1 MRWFVTLSLLLA
13 ACGASSSNSTEASS
27 GTSTVQLLRVFD
39 GDSFEVDQPGREVRL
54 LGINA
59 PERFECLGDEAASRL
74 AAILS
79 DTELTLA
86 GPADT
91 DQFGRELHYVR
102 AGDTDAGETLIGL
115 GLAIATSDDHPRSE
129 AYGAAETLAIIGGL
143 GMWADDACGEPSGA
157 RLTISTLEFD
167 AEGPDG
173 DNPNGE
179 WITIRN
185 DGTGAVM
192 LDGWGLRDES
202 SRHRYEFPPGVAL
215 EPGASLMV
223 FSGCGDDSLAPVV
236 ELHWC
241 AQGAVW
247 NNDGDTALLQDHAGN
262 VVDREVYG
270 GKP

>member
-1 MRWFVTLSLLLA
+1 MRSLVVLALLA
-13 ACGASSSNSTEASS
+13 ACGSGSSASAPADP
-27 GTSTVQLLRVFD
+27 GPDTVELLRVFD

-54 LGINA
+54 LGVNA
-59 PERFECLGDEAASRL
+59 PERSECLGDEAASRL

-91 DQFGRELHYVR
+91 DQFGRELRYVR
-102 AGDTDAGETLIGL
+102 AGDIDAGETLIGL
-115 GLAIATSDDHPRSE
+115 GLAIATSDDHPRGE
-129 AYGAAETLAIIGGL
+129 AYGTTETLAITGGL
-143 GMWADDACGEPSGA
+143 GMWADDACGGPSGA
-157 RLTISTLEFD
+157 SMTISALEFD

-185 DGTGAVM
+185 DGTRAVM
-192 LDGWGLRDES
+192 LEGWGLRDES

-215 EPGASLMV
+215 EPGASLTV
-223 FSGCGDDSLAPVV
+223 FSGCGDDSLASVV
-236 ELHWC
+236 ELYWC

-247 NNDGDTALLQDHAGN
+247 NNDGDTALLQDPAGN